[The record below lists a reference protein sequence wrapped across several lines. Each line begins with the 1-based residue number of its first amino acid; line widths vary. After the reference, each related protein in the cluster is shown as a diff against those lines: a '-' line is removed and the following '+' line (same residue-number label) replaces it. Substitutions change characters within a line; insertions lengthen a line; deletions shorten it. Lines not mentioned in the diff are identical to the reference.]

1 MPKEVLTRVVRTNFE
16 AHEYPPTMARLVAS
30 SPDEALLEFYT
41 DPTVFTSSHSDMA
54 DLALPPWAT
63 DAADFIARHR
73 HAQALCDLPYNSL
86 LRLLI
91 KAVHEDSSG
100 CHLLI

>member
-1 MPKEVLTRVVRTNFE
+1 MVRANFE
-16 AHEYPPTMARLVAS
+16 AHEYPATMARLVAS

-41 DPTVFTSSHSDMA
+41 DPAVFKSSHSDMA

-73 HAQALCDLPYNSL
+73 HAQAPRDLPYNAL

-91 KAVHEDSSG
+91 ESSA
-100 CHLLI
+100 